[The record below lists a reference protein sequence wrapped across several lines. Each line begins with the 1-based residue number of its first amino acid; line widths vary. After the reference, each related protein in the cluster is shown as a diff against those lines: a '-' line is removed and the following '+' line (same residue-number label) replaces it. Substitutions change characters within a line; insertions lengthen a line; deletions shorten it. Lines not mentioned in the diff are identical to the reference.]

1 MAVRLLDES
10 ARLEALFRYRVLD
23 TEPEAEFDAIAHL
36 TAQICQVP
44 IALINFVSGDRYWS
58 KSRIGLEL
66 PEISLELSFCAHVV
80 QQTNLLIVSD
90 TLADERFCLHP
101 LVVVEPY
108 IRFYAGAPLITPE
121 GFAIGT
127 LCVMDR
133 VARSLSLEQQKA
145 LQTLSHQVVALLE
158 LRRKS
163 AELEA
168 IASRTQTQSASETTS
183 KRKLTRLLES
193 ITDAFF
199 TLDHNWRFTYLNP
212 QAERALFKSR
222 SELLGRSIWNEF
234 PEAVGSV
241 FEQEYRRSIAQQ
253 TAVHFEEF
261 YLPLGTWFEVRAFPH
276 QEGLSVYFR
285 DVTTRKQSEMDL
297 LQRSHLSEFIAAM
310 GVLLAQGGALSEIL
324 ERCVETTVQYLD
336 ATFVR
341 IWTYNA
347 EAKLLELQAI
357 AGQHSHVEDFY
368 SRIPLSIS
376 IIGFIAQLRQPY
388 LTNDVQND
396 ICIGAKDWVQREKLA
411 SFAGY
416 PLIVEDRLVG
426 VMALFC
432 RQPLSEATLNTLG
445 WIANSVAV
453 AIDRIWAREAL
464 MSRREALL
472 FRLASQIRESLNLD
486 VILGTT
492 VSEVRSLLQVDRCH
506 FLWCWMNDDQPSLV
520 VTHESCDAG
529 LPSLLGDCLPEETVP
544 LAAKILNLQMI
555 RIDGVTKEPERDA
568 EVQELLNRSGIVAQ
582 LLVPLETQSNQLG
595 AIVCSHSRAHA
606 WSDSEVELLH
616 AVVDQVAIA
625 IEQAELYAK
634 TRAAAFAAETQAQQ
648 LTEALQNLQQTQS
661 QLIQTEKM
669 SSLGQMV
676 AGIAHEINN
685 PVNFITGNLVHAN
698 NYTKDLLHLIQLYQ
712 QYYPDPALEIQT
724 FIKAIDIEFVANDLP
739 KLLASMRL
747 GADRIRQIVLSLRNF
762 SRLDEAAMKPVNIHE
777 GIDSTL
783 LILHN
788 RLKSCGN
795 GAGIQVIKQ
804 YGVLP
809 PVECYAGQLN
819 QVFMNILSNAIDALE
834 GQSDPKVTAP
844 KVITIQTEF
853 APDLAIASPTASA
866 KATSTNGTSAQKT
879 PTQNISAETSLA
891 ETTAITIQAQSNS
904 FISRATQTALSLD
917 PELDQLLPGT
927 VTIRIQDNGLGMTPA
942 IRERLFD
949 PFFTTKP
956 VGKGTGLGMSISYQI
971 VVQKHGG
978 SLECRSALGHGT
990 EFILQI
996 PSVPRDKIS

>member
-1 MAVRLLDES
+1 V
-10 ARLEALFRYRVLD
+10 
-23 TEPEAEFDAIAHL
+23 
-36 TAQICQVP
+36 
-44 IALINFVSGDRYWS
+44 
-58 KSRIGLEL
+58 
-66 PEISLELSFCAHVV
+66 
-80 QQTNLLIVSD
+80 
-90 TLADERFCLHP
+90 
-101 LVVVEPY
+101 
-108 IRFYAGAPLITPE
+108 
-121 GFAIGT
+121 
-127 LCVMDR
+127 
-133 VARSLSLEQQKA
+133 
-145 LQTLSHQVVALLE
+145 
-158 LRRKS
+158 
-163 AELEA
+163 
-168 IASRTQTQSASETTS
+168 
-183 KRKLTRLLES
+183 
-193 ITDAFF
+193 
-199 TLDHNWRFTYLNP
+199 
-212 QAERALFKSR
+212 
-222 SELLGRSIWNEF
+222 F
-234 PEAVGSV
+234 PETVGSV
-241 FEQEYRRSIAQQ
+241 FEQEYRRAIAQQ
-253 TAVHFEEF
+253 TPVHFEEF
-261 YLPLGTWFEVRAFPH
+261 YPPLGTWFEVRAFPY

-285 DVTTRKQSEMDL
+285 DVTTRKQSELDL
-297 LQRSHLSEFIAAM
+297 LQRSHLSEFIATM
-310 GVLLAQGGALSEIL
+310 GVLLAQGGALFEIL
-324 ERCVETTVQYLD
+324 ERCAETTVRYLD
-336 ATFVR
+336 ANFVR
-341 IWTYNA
+341 IWTYSA

-368 SRIPLSIS
+368 SRIPLGIS
-376 IIGFIAQLRQPY
+376 IIGFIAQTRQPY
-388 LTNDVQND
+388 ETNDVLND
-396 ICIGAKDWVQREKLA
+396 VCIGAKDWVQREGLV

-432 RQPLSEATLNTLG
+432 RQSLSEATFNTLG

-492 VSEVRSLLQVDRCH
+492 VSEVRSLLQIDRCH
-506 FLWCWMNDDQPSLV
+506 FIWCWMNDDQPSLV
-520 VTHESCDAG
+520 VTHESCEFG
-529 LPSLLGDCLPEETVP
+529 LPSLLGDCLPEETVT

-555 RIDGVTKEPERDA
+555 RIDAVTQESEQDA
-568 EVQELLNRSGIVAQ
+568 DVQELLNRSGIVSQ

-595 AIVCSHSRAHA
+595 AIVCSHSRLHA

-634 TRAAAFAAETQAQQ
+634 TRAAAFAAENQAKQ
-648 LTEALQNLQQTQS
+648 LAEALQNLQQTQS

-712 QYYPDPALEIQT
+712 QCYPDPAPEIQEL
-724 FIKAIDIEFVANDLP
+724 IQAIDIEFVADDLP

-788 RLKSCGN
+788 RLKSCG
-795 GAGIQVIKQ
+795 GSTGIQIVKE
-804 YGVLP
+804 YGALP

-834 GQSDPKVTAP
+834 NQPIPGI
-844 KVITIQTEF
+844 ITIQTEF
-853 APDLAIASPTASA
+853 IPTLPV
-866 KATSTNGTSAQKT
+866 T
-879 PTQNISAETSLA
+879 PTLFETEAEIMPKLPVPLSEPL
-891 ETTAITIQAQSNS
+891 
-904 FISRATQTALSLD
+904 TQTALSSGD
-917 PELDQLLPGT
+917 NADQNSQGI
-927 VTIRIQDNGLGMTPA
+927 VTIRIRDNGAGMA
-942 IRERLFD
+942 SNIRERLFD

-956 VGKGTGLGMSISYQI
+956 VGKGTGLGLSISYQI
-971 VVQKHGG
+971 IVQKHGG
-978 SLECRSALGHGT
+978 SLECRSTPGQGT
-990 EFILQI
+990 EFVLQI
-996 PSVPRDKIS
+996 PSSPRNISVPR